1 MFFPARSGLPE
12 GQAAMNQMWLKK
24 IRVVV
29 ALTFLALT
37 VLLFVDFERIGET
50 PASTALLYPQFVPS
64 LLKFAETVAW
74 GATGFAAVLV
84 LTLLFGRVYYSTV
97 CPLGTLQDIVIRV
110 ADKLRRPRKVK
121 FRYQKPNDVLRYGM
135 LALAAGLFLSGSTLA
150 LSLLDPFSNFGR
162 IAGDLLRPV
171 YVATHNAVGQTMEFF
186 GLYGPFPLQ
195 WKAPSPATLVFP
207 ALFLV
212 GLIGL
217 SATRGRLFCNL
228 LCPVGALLGLVAR
241 FALFKIRIPKDA
253 CIVCAQCSIHCKAGC
268 IHLKTKEV
276 DFSRCVACF
285 NCITV
290 CEAHGIGYAR
300 PEPVVF
306 HPSPPAPLPQGERR
320 AMRSALH
327 RGKKGVARQALIGGE
342 ERGVTRRT
350 LLRGAAVT
358 LAGLAG
364 LSRSG
369 GGEAKPHNRVP
380 TVLANRRNWPVAPP
394 GAGDIARF
402 NDRCTA
408 CHLCVSA
415 CAYGVLQP
423 ALLDYGLSGLL
434 QPHLDYAAGYC
445 SYECNRCGQICPTG
459 AILPL
464 DLAVKQTTQLGVAH
478 FVRDNCIVYTDR
490 TACGACDEYCPIK
503 AVHMVPYQDG
513 LTIPEVR
520 EALCIGCGACENACP
535 ARPWRAIYVDG
546 HPVHQLA
553 RRPASQPLEHKAQGE
568 FPF

>member
-1 MFFPARSGLPE
+1 
-12 GQAAMNQMWLKK
+12 
-24 IRVVV
+24 
-29 ALTFLALT
+29 
-37 VLLFVDFERIGET
+37 
-50 PASTALLYPQFVPS
+50 
-64 LLKFAETVAW
+64 
-74 GATGFAAVLV
+74 
-84 LTLLFGRVYYSTV
+84 
-97 CPLGTLQDIVIRV
+97 
-110 ADKLRRPRKVK
+110 
-121 FRYQKPNDVLRYGM
+121 
-135 LALAAGLFLSGSTLA
+135 
-150 LSLLDPFSNFGR
+150 
-162 IAGDLLRPV
+162 
-171 YVATHNAVGQTMEFF
+171 
-186 GLYGPFPLQ
+186 
-195 WKAPSPATLVFP
+195 
-207 ALFLV
+207 
-212 GLIGL
+212 
-217 SATRGRLFCNL
+217 
-228 LCPVGALLGLVAR
+228 
-241 FALFKIRIPKDA
+241 
-253 CIVCAQCSIHCKAGC
+253 
-268 IHLKTKEV
+268 
-276 DFSRCVACF
+276 
-285 NCITV
+285 
-290 CEAHGIGYAR
+290 
-300 PEPVVF
+300 
-306 HPSPPAPLPQGERR
+306 
-320 AMRSALH
+320 MRSALH
-327 RGKKGVARQALIGGE
+327 RGKTGVARQALPGGG

-364 LSRSG
+364 LSRPG
-369 GGEAKPHNRVP
+369 GGEAKPRNRVP
-380 TVLANRRNWPVAPP
+380 TVLANQRNWPVAPP

-478 FVRDNCIVYTDR
+478 FVRDNCIVYTDH
-490 TACGACDEYCPIK
+490 TACGACDEYCPTK

-553 RRPASQPLEHKAQGE
+553 RRPASQPLERKAQGE

>member
-1 MFFPARSGLPE
+1 
-12 GQAAMNQMWLKK
+12 MNQMWLKK

-37 VLLFVDFERIGET
+37 VLLFVDFERIGPT
-50 PASTALLYPQFVPS
+50 PAGTAVLYPQFVPS
-64 LLKFAETVAW
+64 LLKFGQTLAW
-74 GATGFAAVLV
+74 GVTGFAAVLV
-84 LTLLFGRVYYSTV
+84 LTLLFGRIYCSTV
-97 CPLGTLQDIVIRV
+97 CPLGTLQDIVIRI
-110 ADKLRRPRKVK
+110 ADKLRRPRAVK
-121 FRYQKPNDVLRYGM
+121 FKFQKPHNALRYGT
-135 LALAAGLFLSGSTLA
+135 LALTVGLFLSGSTLA

-195 WKAPSPATLVFP
+195 WKAPSPATLAFP
-207 ALFLV
+207 ALFLG
-212 GLIGL
+212 GLIWL
-217 SATRGRLFCNL
+217 SATRGRLFCNM

-241 FALFKIRIPKDA
+241 CALFKIRIPKDA
-253 CIVCAQCSIHCKAGC
+253 CVLCARCSIHCKAGC
-268 IHLKTKEV
+268 IRLKTKEV

-300 PEPVVF
+300 PEPVKL
-306 HPSPPAPLPQGERR
+306 HPSPPASVPLPRPSSHPSWSEEGKSRDRAPNPARR
-320 AMRSALH
+320 A
-327 RGKKGVARQALIGGE
+327 
-342 ERGVTRRT
+342 

-364 LSRSG
+364 LARSDG
-369 GGEAKPHNRVP
+369 TGATPHNRVP
-380 TVLANRRNWPVAPP
+380 TVLANRPTWPVAPP
-394 GAGDIARF
+394 GARDIARF
-402 NDRCTA
+402 NDLCTA

-415 CAYGVLQP
+415 CPYGVLQP
-423 ALLDYGLSGLL
+423 ALLEYGLSGLL
-434 QPHLDYAAGYC
+434 QPRMDYVRGYC

-464 DLAVKQTTQLGVAH
+464 DLTVKQTTQLGVAH
-478 FVRDNCIVYTDR
+478 FVRDNCIVYTDH
-490 TACGACDEYCPIK
+490 TACGACDEYCPTK
-503 AVHMVPYQDG
+503 AVHMTPYQDG

-553 RRPASQPLEHKAQGE
+553 QRPASQPLERKAQGE